1 MRCVAAGGVLQT
13 HSPQHSLCRRSSFGS
28 LSLSLIAQGGVAA
41 AAAAKN
47 DSKML
52 TTGPNF
58 LGGRLRYDDYD

>member
-1 MRCVAAGGVLQT
+1 VAFCKHIHLNTLCVVA
-13 HSPQHSLCRRSSFGS
+13 P
-28 LSLSLIAQGGVAA
+28 LSDLSLIAQDGVAA